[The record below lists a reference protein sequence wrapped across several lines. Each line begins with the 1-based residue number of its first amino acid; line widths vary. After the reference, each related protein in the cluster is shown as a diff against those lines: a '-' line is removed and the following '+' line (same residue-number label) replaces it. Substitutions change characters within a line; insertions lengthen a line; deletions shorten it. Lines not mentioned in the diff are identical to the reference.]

1 MGSPSHRA
9 PSPLRHPE
17 SLTSPARSKRALILV
32 FLTIVFPGSAQ
43 LIAGNRKLGRFV
55 VSVTMLCWL
64 AILGLIAI
72 YFVDYSILLSWAG
85 HPNFQLFLIITLS
98 VFAVGWLIMFLN
110 TLAIIRPKLL
120 APGMRGIVAL
130 ATVLAVSGTSGI
142 FFYGASLLNTGRE
155 TIVKVFDEGP
165 AFDPVAGRYNIAIFG
180 ADSGANRDGIRTDS
194 IALLS
199 IDAKTG
205 KSIMISVPRNFQRAQ
220 FSAGSPMAEV
230 FPEGYDCGNE
240 CLFNAIY
247 REAEDNYADRFPASV
262 KNVGAQ
268 ATMDAIEGTTG
279 LQVQG
284 YVMVDMAGFETF
296 VNAVGGVKIVS
307 GGWVPYNAKKWEG
320 TNIRTHWFAP
330 GLQHFDGK
338 QALWFARSRD
348 FTSDYHR
355 IKRQQ
360 CLQQALIQQITPQNV
375 LNRFTGIMDA
385 GEQLVET
392 DIPANQLGSFVSLA
406 EKARKH
412 PFERLTLGAPDFGS
426 ASDRFSTYPDFEAIR
441 NRINGLIA
449 EQSASEEPKEP
460 ASQKP
465 SESPEDAP
473 KTEPSTQESTS
484 GTTQAQETESS
495 DSGDD
500 RALSNTGDEV
510 FLQPDGSEITEEYL
524 VSLELAGATNRI
536 GQIAANNDECS
547 IP

>member
-17 SLTSPARSKRALILV
+17 TLTSPARSKRALILV
-32 FLTIVFPGSAQ
+32 FLSIVFPGSAQ
-43 LIAGNRKLGRFV
+43 LIAGNRKLGRFL

-64 AILGLIAI
+64 AIIALVVI

-85 HPNFQLFLIITLS
+85 HPNFQLFLISVLS
-98 VFAVGWLIMFLN
+98 VFAVGWLLIFLN
-110 TLAIIRPKLL
+110 TMVIIRPKLL

-130 ATVLAVSGTSGI
+130 FTVLAIAGTSGI
-142 FFYGASLLNTGRE
+142 FVYSASLLNTGRE

-165 AFDPVAGRYNIAIFG
+165 AFDPVEGRYNIAIFG
-180 ADSGANRDGIRTDS
+180 ADSGSNRDGIRTDS

-199 IDAKTG
+199 VDAKTG
-205 KSIMISVPRNFQRAQ
+205 KSIMISIPRNFQNAR
-220 FSAGSPMAEV
+220 FPSGTPMAEI
-230 FPEGYDCGNE
+230 FPEGYNCGNE

-247 REAEDNYADRFPASV
+247 REAEDNYADRFPATV

-268 ATMDAIEGTTG
+268 ATMDAISGSTG
-279 LQVQG
+279 LEVQG
-284 YVMVDMAGFETF
+284 YVMVDMAGFESF
-296 VNAVGGVKIVS
+296 VNAVGGVKIIS

-375 LNRFTGIMDA
+375 LSRFTSIMDA

-406 EKARKH
+406 EKARKY

-426 ASDRFSTYPDFEAIR
+426 ASDRFSTYPDFDLIEQ
-441 NRINGLIA
+441 RIDSLIA
-449 EQSASEEPKEP
+449 KQNTPEKPKDTQGEEPNQPAPSASES
-460 ASQKP
+460 AV
-465 SESPEDAP
+465 ESSP
-473 KTEPSTQESTS
+473 
-484 GTTQAQETESS
+484 TTQAGAAQETETSAQA
-495 DSGDD
+495 DD

-510 FLQPDGSEITEEYL
+510 FTQPDGSAIDEDYL
-524 VSLELAGATNRI
+524 VRLELIGATGRI
-536 GQIAANNDECS
+536 SEIAANNDECS